1 MSSENQKI
9 SGRQIAAARELLN
22 ITQQQLAAAS
32 GVHAVVLARIE
43 SGKVV
48 PKEATLTKIR
58 EALERR
64 GIVFSN
70 GSKPGV
76 FFDDSKA
83 DIPI

>member
-32 GVHAVVLARIE
+32 GVHAIVLARVE
-43 SGKVV
+43 AGRVV

-70 GSKPGV
+70 GDKPGV
-76 FFDDSKA
+76 FLDNSKA
-83 DIPI
+83 VIPV